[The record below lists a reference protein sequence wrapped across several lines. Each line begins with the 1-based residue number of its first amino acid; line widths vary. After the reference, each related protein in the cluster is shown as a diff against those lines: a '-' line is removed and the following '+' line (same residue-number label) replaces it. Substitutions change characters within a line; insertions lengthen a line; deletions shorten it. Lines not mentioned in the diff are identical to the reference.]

1 MKHPRM
7 FTSYVMGLL
16 GLLCAVSQ
24 PAFSQDPL
32 KVAPGMYKLLFENER
47 VRVME
52 VTFKPG
58 ESIAPHSH
66 PDHILYAITGGKLSI
81 TAGGKTQEANIA
93 AGQTMWTA
101 AETHFAKNVGTSTIR
116 ILVTELK
123 EPAPKPG
130 TPKPDTK

>member
-52 VTFKPG
+52 VTLQARRVDRTTFASRSYPLRNHGWK
-58 ESIAPHSH
+58 A
-66 PDHILYAITGGKLSI
+66 DHHRWRKD
-81 TAGGKTQEANIA
+81 E
-93 AGQTMWTA
+93 
-101 AETHFAKNVGTSTIR
+101 
-116 ILVTELK
+116 
-123 EPAPKPG
+123 
-130 TPKPDTK
+130 